1 MPPTPADEWEEALLA
16 AAGDV
21 EGRDVLE
28 LGCGEGDLSL
38 KLLARGARLTGLDLS
53 PGMAAVAAA
62 RAERFVPGAAARFL
76 AAPAERTGLGD
87 ASFDVAIGKFVLHHL
102 DLAPAA
108 AELARSPRPAGTG
121 LFMETS
127 GVNPALAWSRRHL
140 VGRFGVFR
148 DPISDQQP
156 LTRQDLRR
164 MTESFG
170 RVRARFPVFHL
181 VQMLERQVL
190 RYHLPTAGP
199 LCRPVGPRARGVRP
213 APAALRLL
221 RARRAARSATGLTRT
236 TQRWVGTCLPL
247 ERLKM
252 QESARPTTIFASS
265 HSDQFAQYR

>member
-1 MPPTPADEWEEALLA
+1 MSEARRHAELDEVLARERSYHDELAARLDPHAMPPTPADEWEEALLA

-108 AELARSPRPAGTG
+108 AELARLLRPG
-121 LFMETS
+121 
-127 GVNPALAWSRRHL
+127 
-140 VGRFGVFR
+140 GRGCSWR
-148 DPISDQQP
+148 
-156 LTRQDLRR
+156 
-164 MTESFG
+164 
-170 RVRARFPVFHL
+170 
-181 VQMLERQVL
+181 
-190 RYHLPTAGP
+190 
-199 LCRPVGPRARGVRP
+199 PRASTRRWPG
-213 APAALRLL
+213 
-221 RARRAARSATGLTRT
+221 RAAISSAA
-236 TQRWVGTCLPL
+236 
-247 ERLKM
+247 
-252 QESARPTTIFASS
+252 SASS
-265 HSDQFAQYR
+265 VTAPRTSSRSPGRTCAV

>member
-1 MPPTPADEWEEALLA
+1 MSEARRHAELDEVLARERSYHDELAARLDPHAMPPTPADEWEEALLA

-62 RAERFVPGAAARFL
+62 RAERFVPGATARFL

-108 AELARSPRPAGTG
+108 AELARLLRPAGTG

-148 DPISDQQP
+148 YGTPDEQP

-190 RYHLPTAGP
+190 RYHLPAAGP
-199 LCRPVGPRARGVRP
+199 LCRPVDRALAASVPRLRPYGYFMLVELRDPRRG
-213 APAALRLL
+213 
-221 RARRAARSATGLTRT
+221 
-236 TQRWVGTCLPL
+236 
-247 ERLKM
+247 
-252 QESARPTTIFASS
+252 
-265 HSDQFAQYR
+265 